1 MPQNRVGMR
10 TRSSKKKP
18 SMKQRGRNGRTEDAR
33 RRPDRQVLHWMPQDK
48 VGMCKEAPGRS
59 PSYSKRAGAKEPT
72 SCDGGQTRQALYWT
86 PQNKVGMRERSSK
99 KKPSIQQ
106 GQELE
111 RPFKWNEDQNG
122 IDTNEG
128 VPIARIKA
136 RYTEQSPLMRNM
148 TKPCQQGRRA
158 NGSSLLNIGAK
169 RFTPQKGIRTSTPQ
183 MIGDEQRANC
193 AQNYPTTS

>member
-1 MPQNRVGMR
+1 
-10 TRSSKKKP
+10 
-18 SMKQRGRNGRTEDAR
+18 
-33 RRPDRQVLHWMPQDK
+33 
-48 VGMCKEAPGRS
+48 
-59 PSYSKRAGAKEPT
+59 
-72 SCDGGQTRQALYWT
+72 
-86 PQNKVGMRERSSK
+86 MRERSSK

-158 NGSSLLNIGAK
+158 NGSSLLNKGNRWHTKLTSNRRDQDGAIAVGEEK
-169 RFTPQKGIRTSTPQ
+169 CK
-183 MIGDEQRANC
+183 N
-193 AQNYPTTS
+193 